1 VTEPS
6 APDAGSAPG
15 LRLRA
20 RRAAPRVTIVDYG
33 IGNLGS
39 VLNMLKHVGVPAA
52 ISADPTVLS
61 AAEKLILPGVGAFDT
76 AARRLRESGLLDI
89 LHQKVIE
96 QRTPTLG
103 LCLGMQLL
111 TRGSEEG
118 EEIGLGWIAGETRR
132 FRFPDG
138 AAPLR
143 IPHMGWNTVTPRPGA
158 ALFAGLQQEARFYF
172 VHGYHVMLDEPD
184 DVAGVTRYGYEFV
197 SAVQRGTV
205 FGTQFHP
212 EKSHRFGM
220 RLLKTFADLPVS

>member
-1 VTEPS
+1 VSES
-6 APDAGSAPG
+6 RAPQAGSAPG

-20 RRAAPRVTIVDYG
+20 RRADPRVMIVDYG

-52 ISADPTVLS
+52 ISADPVVIS

-76 AARRLRESGLLDI
+76 AARRLRESGLLDL
-89 LHQKVIE
+89 LHKRVIE
-96 QRTPTLG
+96 QGVPTLG

-118 EEIGLGWIAGETRR
+118 DEAGLGWIAGETRR

-138 AAPLR
+138 EAPLR
-143 IPHMGWNTVTPRPGA
+143 IPHMGWNTVMPRAGA
-158 ALFAGLQQEARFYF
+158 ALFTGLEQEARFYF
-172 VHGYHVMLDEPD
+172 VHGYHVILDEPN
-184 DVAGVTRYGYEFV
+184 DVAAVTRYGYEFV
-197 SAVQRGTV
+197 SAVQRDNV

-220 RLLKTFADLPVS
+220 RLLKNFADLPVA